1 MAIYVNFEGLS
12 NASSSIMAV
21 KSKFEAEMQ
30 ALETIVNETTLN
42 DWKGPDADLFV
53 SNTKAKLANLKEQ
66 YNNFLVELNKSIE
79 DNSESFKETQNRNI
93 RMQD

>member
-1 MAIYVNFEGLS
+1 MAIYVNFNGLT
-12 NASSSIMAV
+12 NASNDVMTV

-30 ALETIVNETTLN
+30 SLEKIVNETTVN

-53 SNTKAKLANLKEQ
+53 TSTKAKLERLREK
-66 YNNFLVELNKSIE
+66 YNKFLEELNKSIE
-79 DNSESFKETQNRNI
+79 DNAQTFKETQNRNI

>member
-1 MAIYVNFEGLS
+1 MAIYVNFEGLA
-12 NASSSIMAV
+12 NASNDVMSV

-30 ALETIVNETTLN
+30 TLETIVNETTVN

-53 SNTKAKLANLKEQ
+53 SNTKAKLANLKEK
-66 YNNFLVELNKSIE
+66 YNNFLMELNKSIE
-79 DNSESFKETQNRNI
+79 DNAQTFKETQNRNI

>member
-1 MAIYVNFEGLS
+1 MAIYVNFEGLA
-12 NASSSIMAV
+12 NASNDVMSV

-30 ALETIVNETTLN
+30 ALETIVNETTVN

-53 SNTKAKLANLKEQ
+53 SNLKEK
-66 YNNFLVELNKSIE
+66 YNNFLMELNKSIE
-79 DNSESFKETQNRNI
+79 DNAQTFKETQNRNI